1 MMNMLAEKIINH
13 INKKGHI
20 TFEKFMD
27 FALYDSEYGYYTRH
41 SNKFGKSGDFYTSPT
56 VHKAFGQVISNLIVK
71 LFKLLNDKHIT
82 VIELGSGSGYLA
94 LDILNSLKINNKE
107 LYSKLNYIC
116 IDSSPGNLK
125 KSKDLLADHKEKVD
139 WKDDISE
146 LQGKF
151 TAIVLSNEFFDS
163 LPFHR
168 IRFKDSKPQEI
179 YVSVNQNGFFELQG
193 DISNPEILKVI
204 DSLQLNFA
212 QDQQIEIN
220 LSYKQVLK
228 QISNILNKG
237 IVLSF
242 DYGYLEAELYS
253 PKRFEGTYRCFHNH
267 KLSVNP
273 YQHIGEQDIT
283 SSVDF
288 SSLINY
294 GQHTR
299 LNTIKYTTQ
308 GQFLV
313 DWGILDIIEKASE
326 KERVTIKNLFLPG
339 SMGDMFKVLIQEK
352 NMKELLRNFYPES
365 VLKVSYQTTEDR
377 I

>member
-1 MMNMLAEKIINH
+1 MKQLEDKIRLFIQN
-13 INKKGHI
+13 NGPI
-20 TFEKFMD
+20 TFESFME
-27 FALYDSEYGYYTRH
+27 FALYDKEFGYYTRH
-41 SNKFGKSGDFYTSPT
+41 SNEFGKSGDFYTSPT
-56 VHKAFGQVISNLIVK
+56 VHRAFGQVISNFIVRFYEIINGK
-71 LFKLLNDKHIT
+71 TIT
-82 VIELGSGSGYLA
+82 VIELGSGNGYLA
-94 LDILNSLKINNKE
+94 LDILDTLKRNNKK

-125 KSKDLLADHKEKVD
+125 KSKDLLADHKEKVK
-139 WKDDISE
+139 WQKDISE
-146 LQGKF
+146 LESKF
-151 TAIVLSNEFFDS
+151 NAIVLSNEFFDS

-168 IRFKDSKPQEI
+168 IRFKDNKPQEI
-179 YVSVNQNGFFELQG
+179 YVSVNQNGFFELL
-193 DISNPEILKVI
+193 DELSNSEIQDVI
-204 DSLQLNFA
+204 DNLQLNFA

-220 LSYKQVLK
+220 LSYKQVFK

-242 DYGYLEAELYS
+242 DYGYLQKELYS

-273 YQHIGEQDIT
+273 YQNIGEQDIT

-288 SSLINY
+288 SSLINC
-294 GQHTR
+294 GQQVR

-365 VLKVSYQTTEDR
+365 VLKISYQTTEDR

>member
-1 MMNMLAEKIINH
+1 MKQLEDKIKLFIQN
-13 INKKGHI
+13 NGPI
-20 TFEKFMD
+20 TFAKFMD
-27 FALYDSEYGYYTRH
+27 SALYDREYGYYTRH

-56 VHKAFGQVISNLIVK
+56 VHRAFGEVISNLIVK
-71 LFKLLNDKHIT
+71 FFELIDKKDIT
-82 VIELGSGSGYLA
+82 VIELGSGNGYMA
-94 LDILNSLKINNKE
+94 LDILNTLKRNNEK
-107 LYSKLNYIC
+107 LYCNLNCIC
-116 IDSSPGNLK
+116 VDSSSSNLK
-125 KSKDLLADHKEKVD
+125 KSKDLLTDHKEKVK
-139 WKDDISE
+139 WHRDISE

-151 TAIVLSNEFFDS
+151 TAIVLSNEFFDA

-168 IRFKDSKPQEI
+168 IKFKDNKPQEI
-179 YVSVNQNGFFELQG
+179 YVSVNQNGFIELL
-193 DISNPEILKVI
+193 DDLSNSEIQEVI
-204 DSLQLNFA
+204 DNLQISLA

-220 LSYKQVLK
+220 TNYKQVFN
-228 QISNILNKG
+228 QISEILEKG
-237 IVLSF
+237 MVLSF
-242 DYGYLEAELYS
+242 DYGYLQKELYS

-273 YQHIGEQDIT
+273 YQNIGEQDIT

-288 SSLINY
+288 SSLINC
-294 GQHTR
+294 GQQAM

-365 VLKVSYQTTEDR
+365 VLKISYQTTEDR

>member
-1 MMNMLAEKIINH
+1 MKQLEDKIKLFIQN
-13 INKKGHI
+13 NGPI
-20 TFEKFMD
+20 TFAKFMD
-27 FALYDSEYGYYTRH
+27 FALYDREYGYYTRH

-56 VHKAFGQVISNLIVK
+56 VHRAFGQVISNFIVRFYEIINEK
-71 LFKLLNDKHIT
+71 TIT

-94 LDILNSLKINNKE
+94 LDILNTLKRNNEK
-107 LYSKLNYIC
+107 LYSNLNYIC
-116 IDSSPGNLK
+116 VDSSSSNLK
-125 KSKDLLADHKEKVD
+125 KSKDLLVDHKGRVD

-168 IRFKDSKPQEI
+168 IRFKDGKPQEI
-179 YVSVNQNGFFELQG
+179 YVSVNQNGFFELLD

-220 LSYKQVLK
+220 LRYKQVFN
-228 QISNILNKG
+228 QISEILEKG
-237 IVLSF
+237 MILSF
-242 DYGYLEAELYS
+242 DYGYLQKELYS

-273 YQHIGEQDIT
+273 YQNIGEQDIT

-294 GQHTR
+294 GQQAR

-365 VLKVSYQTTEDR
+365 VLKISYQTTEDR

>member
-1 MMNMLAEKIINH
+1 MKQLEDKIKLFIQN
-13 INKKGHI
+13 NGPI
-20 TFEKFMD
+20 TFAKFMD
-27 FALYDSEYGYYTRH
+27 FALYDKDYGYYTRH

-56 VHKAFGQVISNLIVK
+56 VHRAFGEVISNLIVK
-71 LFKLLNDKHIT
+71 FFELIDKKDIT
-82 VIELGSGSGYLA
+82 VIELGSGNGYMA
-94 LDILNSLKINNKE
+94 LDILNTLKRNNEE
-107 LYSKLNYIC
+107 LYSNLNYIC
-116 IDSSPGNLK
+116 VDSSSSNLK
-125 KSKDLLADHKEKVD
+125 KSKDLLVDHKGRVD

-168 IRFKDSKPQEI
+168 IKFKDGKPQEI
-179 YVSVNQNGFFELQG
+179 YVSVNQNGFFELLD

-204 DSLQLNFA
+204 DSMQLNFA

-220 LSYKQVLK
+220 TNYKQVFN
-228 QISNILNKG
+228 QISEILEKG
-237 IVLSF
+237 MVLSF
-242 DYGYLEAELYS
+242 DYGYLQKELYS

-273 YQHIGEQDIT
+273 YQNIGEQDIT

-288 SSLINY
+288 SSLIDY
-294 GQHTR
+294 GQQAM

-352 NMKELLRNFYPES
+352 NMREILINFYPES
-365 VLKVSYQTTEDR
+365 VLKISYQTTEDR

>member
-1 MMNMLAEKIINH
+1 MKQLEDKIKLFIQN
-13 INKKGHI
+13 NGPI
-20 TFEKFMD
+20 TFAKFMD
-27 FALYDSEYGYYTRH
+27 FALYDREYGYYTRH
-41 SNKFGKSGDFYTSPT
+41 SNKFGKSGDVYTSPT
-56 VHKAFGQVISNLIVK
+56 VHRAFGQVISNFIVRFYEIINEK
-71 LFKLLNDKHIT
+71 TIT

-94 LDILNSLKINNKE
+94 LDILNTLKRNNEK
-107 LYSKLNYIC
+107 LYSNLNYIC
-116 IDSSPGNLK
+116 VDSSSSNLK
-125 KSKDLLADHKEKVD
+125 KSKDLLVDHKGRVD

-168 IRFKDSKPQEI
+168 IRFKDGKPQEI
-179 YVSVNQNGFFELQG
+179 YVSVNQNGFFELLD

-220 LSYKQVLK
+220 LRYKQVFN
-228 QISNILNKG
+228 QISEILEKG
-237 IVLSF
+237 MILSF
-242 DYGYLEAELYS
+242 DYGYLQKELYS

-273 YQHIGEQDIT
+273 YQNIGEQDIT

-294 GQHTR
+294 GQQAR

-339 SMGDMFKVLIQEK
+339 SMGIQEK

-365 VLKVSYQTTEDR
+365 VLKISYQTTEDR